1 MTNSCN
7 QQFSFSFFL
16 PIEFP
21 FFLSA
26 TLFYTNLETFSYL
39 PLMFLSNYINMQER
53 KKLALF
59 MCITIFLS
67 FSRFFFSLSLLFV
80 SLDSVGFLFDIDIP
94 FIICVQM
101 KETEWKKKKKK
112 LHDKLLFSISLLN
125 FISMRLQN
133 RILLTKLST

>member
-7 QQFSFSFFL
+7 QQFFFFFSLSLL

-21 FFLSA
+21 LFLST
-26 TLFYTNLETFSYL
+26 TLLYTNLETFSYL

-59 MCITIFLS
+59 MCIAIFLS
-67 FSRFFFSLSLLFV
+67 LSFLLSLSLSFV
-80 SLDSVGFLFDIDIP
+80 SLNSVGFYLILISL

-101 KETEWKKKKKK
+101 KEEEERKKKENFMTIYSS
-112 LHDKLLFSISLLN
+112 LFL
-125 FISMRLQN
+125 FISS
-133 RILLTKLST
+133 KLY

>member
-1 MTNSCN
+1 
-7 QQFSFSFFL
+7 
-16 PIEFP
+16 
-21 FFLSA
+21 
-26 TLFYTNLETFSYL
+26 
-39 PLMFLSNYINMQER
+39 MQER
-53 KKLALF
+53 KKSALF
-59 MCITIFLS
+59 MCIAIS
-67 FSRFFFSLSLLFV
+67 VSLSRA
-80 SLDSVGFLFDIDIP
+80 IDIP